1 MVGARP
7 GGEAHLDSLFGGVGP
22 WQAPYS
28 TPPTPPPP
36 PSRAPVGPRWDIAR
50 TSVGPRWYLGGTA
63 VGPRWGR
70 GCAHPAPTWR
80 AHCAHLGR
88 TLRAPRAHLAPT
100 LRARAP
106 TLRAPCAH
114 LAPTLRAPCAHLARI
129 CLWPQ
134 AALPVAAGRRPKDP
148 QEMAKCRPRRRVGCN
163 KSGSMQPKILRKWQ
177 SAGLVGE
184 LAVKKNPATCNQ
196 KSSGNCRVPP
206 PPAPPRI
213 LRPSSRPHTPRP
225 APGGGVVE

>member
-1 MVGARP
+1 MKDGTSGGGATRRR
-7 GGEAHLDSLFGGVGP
+7 GTSGFIFWWSRALAGP
-22 WQAPYS
+22 LLH
-28 TPPTPPPP
+28 PPLLHSPH

-148 QEMAKCRPRRRVGCN
+148 QEMAECRPRRRVGCEK

-184 LAVKKNPATCNQ
+184 LAVKKNPAACNQ
-196 KSSGNCRVPP
+196 KCPEDGRVP
-206 PPAPPRI
+206 A
-213 LRPSSRPHTPRP
+213 S
-225 APGGGVVE
+225 